1 MLFLK
6 YLIRAMSASRLT
18 SVAAGRASH
27 PVSGGAMPH
36 MFLKIIMSNLMSK
49 SVEDTEA
56 RFEGKRFPH
65 CVALMILRDLTD
77 YCNAG

>member
-36 MFLKIIMSNLMSK
+36 MFLKIIMNKVMSK

-56 RFEGKRFPH
+56 GFEGKRFRH

-77 YCNAG
+77 YCNVG